1 MSVKNLSVQNRI
13 YDRRQSDVPV
23 EQDRRCVVEKPVKH
37 GLFSYAMEAVP
48 TFRRLSSVSDK
59 INDGN
64 TYDTASA
71 LGMAGLAFINLPED
85 LRDTIGAAKQIK
97 ALITGK
103 EFKAAYDYKNYQHPF
118 SFFRGTLLHNTVHP
132 EKTKLPKITEKLLKA
147 DKTLDDTK
155 FGNWLMDLMKVEE
168 NDIIPTKIKDI
179 QYTKAKPSFIEASSF
194 KGEGK
199 FAKFGELT
207 ARAMKRT
214 TLLGLVALSAL
225 ELPKIIEEFNTGNT
239 TGEKA
244 RNGAKQTLKAGINV
258 ASLTVGIGYLG
269 ALGSKRF
276 GSVGSIVGMGLGAV
290 LGSFASQKM
299 QNSLD

>member
-85 LRDTIGAAKQIK
+85 LRDTIGAAKQVK

-118 SFFRGTLLHNTVHP
+118 SFFRGTLLHNAVHP
-132 EKTKLPKITEKLLKA
+132 EKTKIPKIADKLLEM
-147 DKTLDDTK
+147 DKTLADTK
-155 FGNWLMDLMKVEE
+155 FGNIMMDLMKVEE
-168 NDIIPTKIKDI
+168 NDIIQTTIKDVDF
-179 QYTKAKPSFIEASSF
+179 TESNPTFLNAVKF

-199 FAKFGELT
+199 LAKFGELT

-214 TLLGLVALSAL
+214 TILGLVALSAL
-225 ELPKIIEEFNTGNT
+225 ELPKIIEKFNTGET
-239 TGEKA
+239 VGEKA
-244 RNGAKQTLKAGINV
+244 ENGAKQILKAGINV
-258 ASLTVGIGYLG
+258 ASITAGIGYLG
-269 ALGSKRF
+269 ALGAKKF
-276 GSVGSIVGMGLGAV
+276 GSTGSIVGMGLGAI
-290 LGSFASQKM
+290 LGSFVSQKI
-299 QNSLD
+299 QNSMD